1 MVATDWAPVIQT
13 GVGALCALGGRDGLA
28 ARPWMV
34 VRVIVAGAL
43 TLAGSGRL
51 LVLPPP
57 LLGRL
62 EGGQAQ
68 FAE

>member
-1 MVATDWAPVIQT
+1 MV
-13 GVGALCALGGRDGLA
+13 VGA
-28 ARPWMV
+28 
-34 VRVIVAGAL
+34 IVAGAL
-43 TLAGSGRL
+43 TLAGSCRL
-51 LVLPPP
+51 LVLPPF